1 MLVRLILPPGKRCSV
16 TESLTEKLAQLDHEL
31 GILPE
36 PTEPP
41 PTILHLIRNNQQEED
56 WQRLL
61 FYYLSPDN
69 AHGLDYE
76 FLEHMLSAL
85 ADRDDMDYTFS
96 QFDLNEARVETEVQT
111 SNNRRP
117 DAVIW
122 AANNW
127 FICWELKIGASES
140 AGQTRDYAEA
150 ETFESIDLEKNDIP
164 ADNHHYIYLSPS
176 SGPSPTDRSF
186 VPISWEWIATELR
199 SFLND
204 AYGKYPAQTT
214 AQINEFANTIERE
227 LTMTEYQENQH
238 EKAKLYF
245 DYYDE
250 IGEVKDAFEIEWENF
265 EGNWG
270 RLLAQNLIGGE
281 MVEIPDLS
289 DSHVATELENPSGE
303 PERWIFRQ
311 NSSWAGIAKES
322 WRRRTDTDDYPIIY
336 SGRDDDNYAHITLYH
351 RLEKNRELAI
361 KDRTLKLK
369 LWHGTSSKDAFYE
382 AVDDRVSALLEEQDY
397 ELPPNISL
405 TGGTG
410 SILTATYDIPESD
423 NGEFFEAYVSGL
435 TTAFTNLIVDN
446 HQLIRIIDRAF
457 DESFSV
463 YD

>member
-1 MLVRLILPPGKRCSV
+1 
-16 TESLTEKLAQLDHEL
+16 L

-56 WQRLL
+56 WQQLL
-61 FYYLSPDN
+61 FYYLSPGN

-76 FLEHMLSAL
+76 LLEHLLSAL

-111 SNNRRP
+111 SNNKRP

-122 AANNW
+122 AGKNW
-127 FICWELKIGASES
+127 FICWELKISASES
-140 AGQTRDYAEA
+140 AGQTRDYVEAEA
-150 ETFESIDLEKNDIP
+150 FESIDLEKSDVSTH
-164 ADNHHYIYLSPS
+164 NHHYIYLSPS
-176 SGPSPTDRSF
+176 SATLPTDRSF
-186 VPISWEWIATELR
+186 VSISWEWVAKELR

-227 LTMTEYQENQH
+227 LTMTEYKENQQ

-250 IGEVKDAFEIEWENF
+250 IGELKHAFEKEWEEF
-265 EGNWG
+265 KGNWG
-270 RLLAQNLIGGE
+270 RRLAKNLSD
-281 MVEIPDLS
+281 VEIAEISGLS
-289 DSHVATELENPSGE
+289 DSHVATELEPSSGE
-303 PERWIFRQ
+303 PERWIFRH

-322 WRRRTDTDDYPIIY
+322 WRRRTDVDDYPIIY
-336 SGRDDDNYAHITLYH
+336 SGRDDDEYAHITLYH

-369 LWHGTSSKDAFYE
+369 LWHGTSSKDAFCE
-382 AVDDRVSALLEEQDY
+382 AFDDIVSDLLEEKEY
-397 ELPPNISL
+397 ELPPNISP

-410 SILTATYDIPESD
+410 SILTATYDIPERD
-423 NGEFFEAYVSGL
+423 NSVFFEAYVAGL
-435 TTAFTNLIVDN
+435 NTAFTDLVVDN
-446 HQLIRIIDRAF
+446 HQLITIIDRAF
-457 DESFSV
+457 DESLSV